1 MREAQVQTGEERQG
15 GGQDSCHR
23 VGSISVGSEE
33 GQPGERDT
41 GAGGRRLRGPAGPS
55 AFSEKWR
62 GWGLDTGEAGL
73 SNSKYRG
80 AWKRVVGSINTLFFP
95 SLTFIHPD
103 LDIQSEHGLHPLNLA
118 FRKSSLGVSL
128 FPAPPFTWLPRTGLD
143 WHFRRTSCLRMHCGS
158 SLLESGCLT
167 SNSA

>member
-55 AFSEKWR
+55 AFL
-62 GWGLDTGEAGL
+62 G
-73 SNSKYRG
+73 
-80 AWKRVVGSINTLFFP
+80 
-95 SLTFIHPD
+95 
-103 LDIQSEHGLHPLNLA
+103 
-118 FRKSSLGVSL
+118 GVSVQ
-128 FPAPPFTWLPRTGLD
+128 FSVADSPPGPEQRQI
-143 WHFRRTSCLRMHCGS
+143 RMQKQSHRQS
-158 SLLESGCLT
+158 
-167 SNSA
+167 